1 MVYTVD
7 ETWQSRGKV
16 NPLED
21 EEEQLKE
28 HGWKSIRKVEVG
40 CNSIAMP
47 YACNAVQP
55 TDHVDFYDIVRKVSL
70 RLKTLLNTT
79 S

>member
-7 ETWQSRGKV
+7 ETLQSRWKL

-21 EEEQLKE
+21 EEKPLKE

-40 CNSIAMP
+40 CNRIAVP

-55 TDHVDFYDIVRKVSL
+55 TDRVDFYDIVRKVSL
-70 RLKTLLNTT
+70 RYKTLLNTT